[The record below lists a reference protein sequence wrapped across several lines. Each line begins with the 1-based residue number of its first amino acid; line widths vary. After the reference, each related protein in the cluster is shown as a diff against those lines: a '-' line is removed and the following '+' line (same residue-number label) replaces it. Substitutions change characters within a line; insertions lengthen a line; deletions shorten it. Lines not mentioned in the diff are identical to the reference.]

1 MRFINGL
8 IGMALTGVL
17 ASCVS
22 SGSGNFSA
30 RQAVTIHSIP
40 SGAEIFC
47 HGKKLG
53 TTPIE
58 LNFDTDIVHEVLFK
72 KEGFKSGVGYLNPV
86 LKNNEKQFIEFGM
99 AKDMGYYYT
108 LAPSQLTVELKWEDL
123 PDTRGILPFE
133 RMGSLSQK
141 ADEMK
146 RSGDLTEA
154 EHKIVT
160 RQIIELFE

>member
-8 IGMALTGVL
+8 IGVALMGIL
-17 ASCVS
+17 ASCTTS
-22 SGSGNFSA
+22 TSGNFSA
-30 RQAVTIHSIP
+30 RQSVAIDSIP
-40 SGAEIFC
+40 SGAEIFI
-47 HGKKLG
+47 HGENLG

-58 LNFDTDIVHEVLFK
+58 LSLQRDIVHEIHFK
-72 KEGFKSGVGYLNPV
+72 KAGFKSGVGYINPV
-86 LKNNEKQFIEFGM
+86 LKNNEKQFIQFGM

-108 LAPSQLTVELKWEDL
+108 LAPSQLTVELKWEVL
-123 PDTRGILPFE
+123 PDTRGVVPFE

-146 RSGDLTEA
+146 RLGDLSEA
-154 EHKIVT
+154 EHRIVI